1 MEYWGITVKA
11 EKLAKLF
18 KNTVIAHLFLIFLE
32 GKSSNLK

>member
-11 EKLAKLF
+11 KELAKLF
-18 KNTVIAHLFLIFLE
+18 KNTVIVHLFLIFLE